1 LTAPAVIFLT
11 TLQYI
16 MSISPKTRGPK
27 IAPKKKITI
36 HDIIA
41 DKQITHDELVKDIT
55 NLKKFKPTGEK
66 QSFAGNRTLYH
77 FQMAN
82 LLNTRVVGKKMTLPE
97 VLLDDEAYAK
107 LVQNMKKLGR
117 TGTIPNRL
125 FEAFRFNQSVVFFKP
140 STAKWIYSKF
150 NATHVLDPTAGW
162 GGRMLGANALGIHY
176 TGIDTNL
183 SLQPAYDGMM
193 ELIQDPKMNM
203 VWNDTLAVDYESI
216 DYDFVLTS
224 TPYVNKRGVMVEV
237 YEHQV
242 IMADFY
248 KDFLVPLIQKCLR
261 HIKRNGKVVFNMSSI
276 MYDEVAK
283 LFRPADEQHDMLQ
296 QKRLAK
302 DKGEKLYVWNN

>member
-1 LTAPAVIFLT
+1 
-11 TLQYI
+11 
-16 MSISPKTRGPK
+16 
-27 IAPKKKITI
+27 
-36 HDIIA
+36 
-41 DKQITHDELVKDIT
+41 
-55 NLKKFKPTGEK
+55 
-66 QSFAGNRTLYH
+66 
-77 FQMAN
+77 MAN

-97 VLLDDEAYAK
+97 VLLDDEEYAK
-107 LVQNMKKLGR
+107 LVRNMEKLGR
-117 TGTIPNRL
+117 TGTIPNRM

-176 TGIDTNL
+176 TGIDTNT

-193 ELIQDPKMNM
+193 GLIQDPKMRM
-203 VWNDTLAVDYESI
+203 IWEDTLAVDYESI

-224 TPYVNKRGVMVEV
+224 TPYVNKAGKMVEV

-242 IMADFY
+242 IMDDFY

-261 HIKRNGKVVFNMSSI
+261 HIKRNGKVCFNMNSI

-302 DKGEKLYVWNN
+302 DKGEKLYVWTTPEYKEAMASLQRVIGLDETWG

>member
-1 LTAPAVIFLT
+1 
-11 TLQYI
+11 